1 MARKVRRVERQ
12 GCSRAEAQTVAR
24 GSGNLEVVK
33 RVGDGGC
40 GEKGYT
46 ASLAGGFD
54 EWVERLVSEPMGFGG
69 LVRTRRPVW
78 RGGSHR
84 STLDQRETQFL

>member
-12 GCSRAEAQTVAR
+12 GCSGAEAQTAAR

-33 RVGDGGC
+33 RVGGGGC

-46 ASLAGGFD
+46 ASLAAGFS
-54 EWVERLVSEPMGFGG
+54 EWVGRL
-69 LVRTRRPVW
+69 
-78 RGGSHR
+78 
-84 STLDQRETQFL
+84 